1 MPETSL
7 YGKSHNLANVRV
19 LKDPEYVGTYHTY
32 VDGTEIHGVTAV
44 DVSFA
49 VGEIPTAVIE
59 LNSVTKID
67 HDLLTTFRFNAQ
79 SITECLKFLSFRL
92 QIDDGF
98 RHDCMHEVEEALK
111 WARDH
116 KVDDE
121 DAARVILDRL
131 FFK

>member
-1 MPETSL
+1 MSETSL

-19 LKDPEYVGTYHTY
+19 LKDPDRVGVYHTY

-49 VGEIPTAVIE
+49 KDAMPTAVIE
-59 LNSVTKID
+59 LNSITKID
-67 HDLLTTFRFNAQ
+67 HDLLTTFRFDPI

-98 RHDCMHEVEEALK
+98 RDDCMHEVKVALK
-111 WARDH
+111 LARDH
-116 KVDDE
+116 KGDDE
-121 DAARVILDRL
+121 VAARVILDRL
-131 FFK
+131 FFQ

>member
-19 LKDPEYVGTYHTY
+19 LKDPDRVGVYHTY
-32 VDGTEIHGVTAV
+32 VDGAEIHGVTAV

-49 VGEIPTAVIE
+49 VNEIPTAVIE
-59 LNSVTKID
+59 LNSITKID
-67 HDLLTTFRFNAQ
+67 HDLLTTFRFNSE
-79 SITECLKFLSFRL
+79 SIIECLKFLSFRL

-98 RHDCMHEVEEALK
+98 RESCMSDVDAAIKEA
-111 WARDH
+111 RNRNMN
-116 KVDDE
+116 DE